1 MKNFNEQTT
10 VRQLSETLDISA
22 VFSRM
27 FTFDL
32 MVWRMGKSLN
42 GRSEEDLTLS
52 DVLAGRAFD
61 YVHCQ
66 HTGEFDQKKIFKSL
80 ENAWGLM
87 GSFGI
92 DWNIT

>member
-22 VFSRM
+22 LFSRM

-32 MVWRMGKSLN
+32 MVQRMGKSLN

-66 HTGEFDQKKIFKSL
+66 HTGEFGQKKNFKKS
-80 ENAWGLM
+80 
-87 GSFGI
+87 
-92 DWNIT
+92 